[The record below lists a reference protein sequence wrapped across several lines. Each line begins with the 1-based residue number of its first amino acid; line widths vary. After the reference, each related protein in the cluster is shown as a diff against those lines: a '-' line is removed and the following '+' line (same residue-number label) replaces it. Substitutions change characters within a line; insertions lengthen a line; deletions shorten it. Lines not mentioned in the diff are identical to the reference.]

1 LSFLTIEQTRESWK
15 VFMGSSIVLKSMK
28 LALIFLILTSV
39 TGCETRSKLV
49 AKSTYNQPSTKL
61 TIDCKNSIRTVE
73 ARQLAKN
80 SSLALMP
87 MAALLTGGVPILAA
101 AVVNGG
107 ITLDDEINA
116 NRIAKSC
123 QMEQYIKNKNDI
135 MMTMAANS
143 TVSAITGSISVVNA
157 PIQPVVE

>member
-1 LSFLTIEQTRESWK
+1 
-15 VFMGSSIVLKSMK
+15 MLKFMK
-28 LALIFLILTSV
+28 LALTFLILTSV

-61 TIDCKNSIRTVE
+61 TIECKDSIRTVE
-73 ARQLAKN
+73 ARQVAKN

-87 MAALLTGGVPILAA
+87 IAAVLIGGLPILAA
-101 AVVNGG
+101 AAVNGG

-123 QMEQYIKNKNDI
+123 QRQQYIKNKNDI
-135 MMTMAANS
+135 IMTMAANS

>member
-1 LSFLTIEQTRESWK
+1 MPKSVK
-15 VFMGSSIVLKSMK
+15 V
-28 LALIFLILTSV
+28 ALIILILTSV

-49 AKSTYNQPSTKL
+49 AKSMYNQPSTKL
-61 TIDCKNSIRTVE
+61 TIECKNSIRTVE
-73 ARQLAKN
+73 ARQVAKN

-87 MAALLTGGVPILAA
+87 IAAVLTGGLPILAA
-101 AVVNGG
+101 AAVNGG

-123 QMEQYIKNKNDI
+123 QMQQYVKNNNDI
-135 MMTMAANS
+135 VLTMAANS
-143 TVSAITGSISVVNA
+143 TVSAITGSINIVNA

>member
-1 LSFLTIEQTRESWK
+1 
-15 VFMGSSIVLKSMK
+15 MLKSMK
-28 LALIFLILTSV
+28 LALIILILTSV

-49 AKSTYNQPSTKL
+49 AKSMYNQPSTKL
-61 TIDCKNSIRTVE
+61 TIECKNSIRTVE
-73 ARQLAKN
+73 ARQVAKN

-87 MAALLTGGVPILAA
+87 IAALLTGGVPILAA
-101 AVVNGG
+101 AAVNGG

-123 QMEQYIKNKNDI
+123 QMQQYVKNNNDI
-135 MMTMAANS
+135 VLTMAANS
-143 TVSAITGSISVVNA
+143 TVSAITGSINIVNA

>member
-1 LSFLTIEQTRESWK
+1 VPKCMK
-15 VFMGSSIVLKSMK
+15 V
-28 LALIFLILTSV
+28 ALIFLILTSV

-61 TIDCKNSIRTVE
+61 TIECKNSIRTVE
-73 ARQLAKN
+73 ARQVAKN

-87 MAALLTGGVPILAA
+87 MAALLSGGLPILAA
-101 AVVNGG
+101 AAVNGG

-123 QMEQYIKNKNDI
+123 QMQQYIKNKNDI
-135 MMTMAANS
+135 MTTLAANS
-143 TVSAITGSISVVNA
+143 TVSAITGSINVVNA
-157 PIQPVVE
+157 PIQPAVD